1 MFDFLMSAITAL
13 NDNVLW
19 GVPMVVLM
27 LGTGVF
33 LLFVTR
39 GVVFSRFNVV
49 MRYTTKTLFQRQDKS
64 EAGERTVPMRSHAT
78 LA

>member
-33 LLFVTR
+33 LLAVTK
-39 GVVFSRFNVV
+39 GAVFTRFNV
-49 MRYTTKTLFQRQDKS
+49 
-64 EAGERTVPMRSHAT
+64 
-78 LA
+78 